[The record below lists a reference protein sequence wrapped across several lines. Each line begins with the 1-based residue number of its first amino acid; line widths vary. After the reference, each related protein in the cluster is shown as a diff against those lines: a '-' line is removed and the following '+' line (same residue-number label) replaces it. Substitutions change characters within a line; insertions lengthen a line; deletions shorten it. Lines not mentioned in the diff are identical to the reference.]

1 MKSIVVLYHNDGD
14 GFGGAWAAW
23 KKFKNKASYIPV
35 EYNNKNEPPE
45 FLKDKEI
52 YLIDVCY
59 SVKQMGK
66 ILAENKKV
74 VVLDHHET
82 SRQASKISTEH
93 RFEIKSSAA
102 ILAWRYF
109 HPKKKIPKLLSY
121 INDFDLWL
129 FKLKETKQIS
139 AVLEIYNNKFEAWEK
154 VAKDLENSRTRKKY
168 LEQGDVILKY
178 QNKLVNFIIRQA
190 IPVDFEGKKA
200 LAVNSNIL
208 ESEVGNGLIQ
218 QGAEVGIIWFIKN
231 SSQLKVSLRSNP
243 KKIDVSKLALRH
255 GGGGHKGAAGFTIK
269 FKDEFLFPVFPWKIK

>member
-1 MKSIVVLYHNDGD
+1 MKNIVVLYHNDGD

-66 ILAENKKV
+66 ILVENKKV

-93 RFEIKSSAA
+93 LFEIKSSAA

-109 HPKKKIPKLLSY
+109 HPKR
-121 INDFDLWL
+121 
-129 FKLKETKQIS
+129 
-139 AVLEIYNNKFEAWEK
+139 KFP
-154 VAKDLENSRTRKKY
+154 
-168 LEQGDVILKY
+168 
-178 QNKLVNFIIRQA
+178 NF
-190 IPVDFEGKKA
+190 
-200 LAVNSNIL
+200 
-208 ESEVGNGLIQ
+208 
-218 QGAEVGIIWFIKN
+218 
-231 SSQLKVSLRSNP
+231 
-243 KKIDVSKLALRH
+243 
-255 GGGGHKGAAGFTIK
+255 
-269 FKDEFLFPVFPWKIK
+269 

>member
-66 ILAENKKV
+66 ILVENKKV

-93 RFEIKSSAA
+93 LFEIKSSAA

-208 ESEVGNGLIQ
+208 ESEVGNGLVQ

-231 SSQLKVSLRSNP
+231 GSQLKVSLRSNP

-269 FKDEFLFPVFPWKIK
+269 FKDGFLFPVFPWKIK